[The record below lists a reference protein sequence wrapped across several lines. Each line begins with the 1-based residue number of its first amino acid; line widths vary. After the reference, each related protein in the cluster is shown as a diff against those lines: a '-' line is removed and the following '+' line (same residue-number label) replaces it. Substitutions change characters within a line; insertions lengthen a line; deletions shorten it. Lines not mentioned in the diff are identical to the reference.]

1 MERHLD
7 INRAAE
13 YAYKGLR
20 IRTAKGVH
28 ELTFDR
34 IADLAREAGA
44 APVRHR
50 VLDLGCGSGALSRR
64 LSDAGFKT
72 TSCDIGPESFHAAGD
87 FIKIDLNGDFA
98 RELSYREYDYIV
110 ALELIEH
117 LENPLHFLR
126 QLRQLSSPNTRIF
139 ISFPNI
145 HMWQAVRSF
154 VQDGTFVN
162 WNVWQYRN
170 TRHCTIMTDWLFEEH
185 LRKTG
190 LRADRKYYPAR
201 LDMPKTW
208 KYPLHVLFYSAVKA
222 FSGAATRPA
231 RRSDTVL
238 FEISAEPANNHSI
251 RSVRC
256 AV

>member
-1 MERHLD
+1 METHLD
-7 INRAAE
+7 ADRTAE
-13 YAYKGLR
+13 YAYKGLK

-28 ELTFDR
+28 ELTFER
-34 IADLAREAGA
+34 IAGLAREAGA
-44 APVRHR
+44 APEKRR
-50 VLDLGCGSGALSRR
+50 VLDLGCGSGALTQR
-64 LSDAGFKT
+64 LSDARFKT
-72 TSCDIGPESFHAAGD
+72 TSCDIGGESFHGAGD
-87 FIKIDLNGDFA
+87 FIKIDLNSDFA
-98 RELSYREYDYIV
+98 RELIYRKYDYIV

-126 QLRQLSSPNTRIF
+126 QVRQLSSAGTKIF

-145 HMWQAVRSF
+145 HMWQAVRTF
-154 VQDGTFVN
+154 VKDGTFVN

-190 LRADRKYYPAR
+190 LRADRKFYPAR
-201 LDMPKTW
+201 LEMPRTW
-208 KYPLHVLFYSAVKA
+208 KYPLHLLFFSAVTA
-222 FSGAATRPA
+222 FSGAATRAA

-238 FEISAEPANNHSI
+238 FEISAEPADNLFM

>member
-1 MERHLD
+1 MERHL
-7 INRAAE
+7 NVRAAE

-20 IRTAKGVH
+20 IRTARGVH
-28 ELTFDR
+28 ELTFER
-34 IADLAREAGA
+34 IAGLAREAGA
-44 APVRHR
+44 KKERQR
-50 VLDLGCGSGALSRR
+50 VLDLGCGSGALSQR
-64 LSDAGFKT
+64 LSDAGFRT
-72 TSCDIGPESFHAAGD
+72 TSCDIGPEGYRAAGD
-87 FIKIDLNGDFA
+87 FVKIDLNGDFA
-98 RELSYREYDYIV
+98 RELAYREYDYIV

-126 QLRQLSSPNTRIF
+126 QVRLLCSPETRIF

-162 WNVWQYRN
+162 WNIWQYRN

-190 LRADRKYYPAR
+190 LRADRKFYPAR
-201 LDMPKTW
+201 LDMPRTW
-208 KYPLHVLFYSAVKA
+208 KYPLHLLFYSAVKA
-222 FSGAATRPA
+222 FSGAATRQA

-238 FEISAEPANNHSI
+238 FEISAEPVNSLSM